1 MGLTNAPATFQ
12 AYINKALQGLVDDFC
27 IVYLDDILVFSK
39 TKEEHDQHLQQ
50 ICQRLRE
57 AELYAKPSK
66 CQFYQQEIEFLGFII
81 STQGIHMDPERIRT
95 IREWESHPPK
105 TYRDLQVLLGFCN
118 FYRRFIKSYSTIA
131 RPLTSLLKGSKDGR
145 KSGDFSKAWG
155 SLQQQAFLSLL
166 GAFQTAPLLQHYNP
180 ESAIRLEADASD
192 VALGGAL
199 SQLQPDTAKWHPI
212 AFFSKQLKGAELHYS
227 TPDKELMAI
236 VECFKHWRHYLE
248 GSQHLIEVWSDH
260 MNLQGFMKQPRINGR
275 QARWL
280 VYLTPYDVVIR
291 HRPGLLNPADGP
303 SRRPDYLAQMRQ
315 MFRYVK

>member
-1 MGLTNAPATFQ
+1 MDRVTGATQLSKIDLKDAYYRLRVKAGDEWKTAFRTRYGHYEFLVVPMGLTNAPATFQ

-50 ICQRLRE
+50 ICQRLRD

-81 STQGIHMDPERIRT
+81 STQGIRMDPERIRT
-95 IREWESHPPK
+95 IKEWESHPPR

-118 FYRRFIKSYSTIA
+118 FYRRFIRQYSAIA

-155 SLQQQAFLSLL
+155 SLQQQAFLDLL
-166 GAFQTAPLLQHYNP
+166 GTFQTAPLLRHYNP

-192 VALGGAL
+192 VALGGVL
-199 SQLQPDTAKWHPI
+199 
-212 AFFSKQLKGAELHYS
+212 F
-227 TPDKELMAI
+227 
-236 VECFKHWRHYLE
+236 
-248 GSQHLIEVWSDH
+248 
-260 MNLQGFMKQPRINGR
+260 
-275 QARWL
+275 
-280 VYLTPYDVVIR
+280 
-291 HRPGLLNPADGP
+291 
-303 SRRPDYLAQMRQ
+303 
-315 MFRYVK
+315 